1 MKKININID
10 HVATLRNARNGE
22 FPDPLEA
29 AKIIEKTNASGIT
42 IHLREDRRHIRDED
56 AFKIRKN
63 ISLPLNFEM
72 AATDEMLEIAL
83 KLQPKSVCIV
93 PEKREEITT
102 EGGLDIVKNY
112 DKLLKITQK
121 LIKNNILV
129 SFFIE
134 PDIQQ
139 MKASKEIGSNIIE
152 IHTGK
157 YCNLANKFGIDAK
170 ITKEEF
176 QKIANIA
183 KESKKL
189 DLECHAGHGIDYQT
203 ISQIKK
209 IPEITILHIGHFAIS
224 QAIFDGLEN
233 VIKKLIFGNCNS
245 KFGV

>member
-10 HVATLRNARNGE
+10 HVATLRNARNGQ

-29 AKIIEKTNASGIT
+29 AKIIEKTDASGIT
-42 IHLREDRRHIRDED
+42 IHLREDRRHIKDED
-56 AFKIRKN
+56 AFKIKNN

-112 DKLLKITQK
+112 DRLLKITQS

-134 PDIQQ
+134 PDMEQI
-139 MKASKEIGSNIIE
+139 KASKEIGANIIE

-157 YCNLANKFGIDAK
+157 YCDLTHKFGIDSE
-170 ITKEEF
+170 ITKKEF
-176 QKIANIA
+176 QKITKIA

-203 ISQIKK
+203 IEKIKK
-209 IPEITILHIGHFAIS
+209 IPEIEILHIGHFAIS
-224 QAIFDGLEN
+224 QAIFEGLES
-233 VIKKLIFGNCNS
+233 VIKKLIFGN
-245 KFGV
+245 